1 MSKTTGASA
10 PTQLSKLT
18 DLDLERE
25 FVRVLK
31 KLNGE
36 QLWEAYKTLND
47 LCGDVSELPF
57 HPDDT
62 EDDDLAWADE
72 KNPFLGSFPAET
84 MSNCAQVLSIVDLA
98 TESQEMGTS
107 DDEVMG
113 YHLILLAV
121 RKALWYHSTTKPEVD
136 S

>member
-1 MSKTTGASA
+1 MAKDDSSA
-10 PTQLSKLT
+10 TAQDLSKLT
-18 DLDLERE
+18 DLELERE
-25 FVRVLK
+25 FLRVLK

-36 QLWEAYKTLND
+36 QLWEAYKTVND

-62 EDDDLAWADE
+62 DDDLPWVDE
-72 KNPFLGSFPAET
+72 KNPFIGSLPAET

-98 TESQEMGTS
+98 TGQQDAHS
-107 DDEVMG
+107 DDYVMG
-113 YHLILLAV
+113 YYLILMAV
-121 RKALWYHSTTKPEVD
+121 RKALWYHSKVK